1 MHHEKKIPR
10 QVIGWC
16 CAHHCRSPSQVY
28 VGLGM
33 RGLGYAVIAVGPGW
47 SRPLVVPVRRVRGV
61 YDFVAASSAAASA
74 ARTGA
79 K

>member
-1 MHHEKKIPR
+1 M
-10 QVIGWC
+10 
-16 CAHHCRSPSQVY
+16 
-28 VGLGM
+28 
-33 RGLGYAVIAVGPGW
+33 IAVGPDW

-79 K
+79 KYGCAIASLAVKRSYKHVRHLPYLVR